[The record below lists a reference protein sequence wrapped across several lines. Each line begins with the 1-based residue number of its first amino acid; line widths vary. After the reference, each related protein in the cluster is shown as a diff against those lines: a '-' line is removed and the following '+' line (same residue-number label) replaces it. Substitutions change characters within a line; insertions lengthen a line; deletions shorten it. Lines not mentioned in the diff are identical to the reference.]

1 MTGYRFAYVPGAT
14 QRKEEEEEEERD
26 YSAIFHLVHIA
37 LNLEFMLRT
46 ASMKQQTSTLK
57 SNVKI

>member
-14 QRKEEEEEEERD
+14 QRKEEERD
-26 YSAIFHLVHIA
+26 YSAIFHSVHIA

-46 ASMKQQTSTLK
+46 ASIKQQTSTLK